1 MINPDL
7 LLAADKYNIQGLLDE
22 CCKYFESK
30 LSLKS
35 ALDILVLAETT
46 NQKDLFDAASRFV
59 CKNAGSL
66 EKSPG
71 YQEMVNENPKMFTR
85 VFSKMLDVKQAPKRS
100 LNVAVKQTPKRGRN
114 GVETESSSDSSSS

>member
-1 MINPDL
+1 
-7 LLAADKYNIQGLLDE
+7 
-22 CCKYFESK
+22 
-30 LSLKS
+30 LKS

-46 NQKDLFDAASRFV
+46 NQKDLFEAASRFV
-59 CKNAGSL
+59 CKNTGCL
-66 EKSPG
+66 EKSRG

-85 VFSKMLDVKQAPKRS
+85 VFSKMLDVKQAPKRG